1 MKTKIDINDFW
12 TLMIWI
18 KTYDV
23 IEGKDFKFESLFQQV
38 ETYKYTNTPLDINIH
53 PIDHLMLEAYYL
65 YNKLKTTED
74 RVSKVLDLLTF
85 VDKEEVLSETNKYF
99 KIFEDI
105 IENYMFDEPEIRGIQ
120 KGILTEKMNEC
131 VMNEEYE
138 NAAKYRDFIKK
149 CFFV

>member
-105 IENYMFDEPEIRGIQ
+105 SIN
-120 KGILTEKMNEC
+120 ILRLF
-131 VMNEEYE
+131 Y
-138 NAAKYRDFIKK
+138 
-149 CFFV
+149 